1 MLRELY
7 LKKKTLKSKKKR
19 HSENRIFLS
28 MAMIST
34 ICGLVST
41 LWTLREP
48 SATPSLEGPRDPL
61 ALRTL
66 GPARTGRP

>member
-34 ICGLVST
+34 ICGLVRTQYVVDTQGALSYSQPG
-41 LWTLREP
+41 RSP
-48 SATPSLEGPRDPL
+48 GPIGTPDAGSR
-61 ALRTL
+61 
-66 GPARTGRP
+66 